1 MASLVTVCV
10 FLSLSLF
17 CCGQENLPQCAS
29 LNEAIQSK
37 AGKQLQVQYVYYSPG
52 GHCTDMTCLKEP
64 GHVNDSCICED
75 GRNNKCYPRLL
86 SSAVDDMYDNCD
98 DKTCNVWQVFTSN
111 VRPHVSICVVYMY
124 TDVSEAVDP
133 CQELK
138 SRRFRSPV
146 SLVPSRDDTTCHSL
160 CSISSV
166 DKPQD
171 RNSSVKIEWN
181 FVDKSDRN
189 QVEYRVM
196 NNITRDS
203 KPWTSM
209 SKYYH
214 RKKEFSLTNRNLE
227 IRFNLTDMTSIRRLR
242 ISVEYDADIMV
253 SCNTSVPD
261 ITPTLNTS
269 IPRENKTFPVMYVV
283 GAVVAVAAI
292 TLSSALIIV
301 LYRRHRR
308 LRATLR
314 PSVTSLT
321 NSQQAAGMHQVHLRA
336 QQCKQVEVSMLR
348 WKVNKITNST
358 SGS

>member
-1 MASLVTVCV
+1 
-10 FLSLSLF
+10 
-17 CCGQENLPQCAS
+17 
-29 LNEAIQSK
+29 
-37 AGKQLQVQYVYYSPG
+37 
-52 GHCTDMTCLKEP
+52 MTCLKEP

-242 ISVEYDADIMV
+242 ISVEYDADIMQETE
-253 SCNTSVPD
+253 SHPETISDEPDKLSAGCRDAPGPPAGPTMQTS
-261 ITPTLNTS
+261 
-269 IPRENKTFPVMYVV
+269 R
-283 GAVVAVAAI
+283 
-292 TLSSALIIV
+292 
-301 LYRRHRR
+301 
-308 LRATLR
+308 
-314 PSVTSLT
+314 
-321 NSQQAAGMHQVHLRA
+321 SQYA
-336 QQCKQVEVSMLR
+336 QVEGEQNNKFNKWILNKRERVTMNR
-348 WKVNKITNST
+348 WSLNDQE
-358 SGS
+358 